1 MKKSQLKRPEKQ
13 HKYPIS
19 EMEAKY
25 RIFKNP
31 DAEKF
36 EKIKEAI
43 RQNGF
48 YCLKK
53 KHGLKDNICMCK
65 IFLNKDEEGPC
76 GCGLYYKEERTPSEI
91 DKYMNTKLKWD
102 EKKEKEIEKQLTK
115 EEKENKKKQ
124 EKLEYEDD

>member
-1 MKKSQLKRPEKQ
+1 MNGTNFLIDTNILIYLTQGKLKTSDFARKGSFL
-13 HKYPIS
+13 YIS
-19 EMEAKY
+19 SITYIEALGY
-25 RIFKNP
+25 S
-31 DAEKF
+31 
-36 EKIKEAI
+36 
-43 RQNGF
+43 
-48 YCLKK
+48 
-53 KHGLKDNICMCK
+53 
-65 IFLNKDEEGPC
+65 FLNKDEEGPC